1 MHSYGMQ
8 RTPRTRSPKRG
19 RFVGGCLGAVLLV
32 IMGVF
37 VSVIGVLLIY
47 LIIPPA
53 PLDILVLGVDARAGE
68 GYATRTDSIML
79 IGLNPRGLQT
89 SLLSIPRDLFIDT
102 PGYGLQRI
110 NTINV
115 LGEMEAEGRGPALL
129 TDAIDFSFGVRPD
142 RYVRLNFAAFVELID
157 AVGGVD
163 IDVQRAI
170 YDPQYPTPDGG
181 VELVEFEVGWQHMN
195 GETALKYA
203 RTRHS
208 DDDYF
213 RAGRQQQVIDAFLSK
228 LINPLTWPTASA
240 ALTRNVDT
248 NIGVFDM
255 LLYAPVA
262 LLGRREQLVI
272 NRDYIRPIQGGA
284 APDYAKLEGWL
295 EGRFE

>member
-1 MHSYGMQ
+1 MHSHNLPRSSRPRSTQ
-8 RTPRTRSPKRG
+8 RR

-32 IMGVF
+32 ITGIL

-47 LIIPPA
+47 LILPPA
-53 PLDILVLGVDARAGE
+53 PLNVLVLGMDARPGE

-89 SLLSIPRDLFIDT
+89 SILSIPRDLFIET

-110 NTINV
+110 NTING
-115 LGEMEAEGRGPALL
+115 LGEIEAEGRGPALL
-129 TDAIDFSFGVRPD
+129 SDAIDFSFGVRPD
-142 RYVRLNFAAFVELID
+142 RYIRLNFAAFVELID

-181 VELVEFEVGWQHMN
+181 VELVTFAVGWQHMD
-195 GETALKYA
+195 GATALKYA

-213 RAGRQQQVIDAFLSK
+213 RAGRQQQIVDAFLKK
-228 LINPLTWPTASA
+228 LINPLTWPTVSA
-240 ALTRNVDT
+240 TLARNVDA
-248 NIGVFDM
+248 NIRVFDL

-262 LLGRREQLVI
+262 LLGQREQLVI
-272 NRDYIRPIQGGA
+272 DRNYIRPVQGGA
-284 APDYAKLEGWL
+284 APDYAKLESWMS
-295 EGRFE
+295 GRFE